1 MRGEMR
7 GKYLSCS
14 VSYKMNI
21 LPGRVGGRTQLGE
34 VKSQGSPASVEAP
47 VPTACQT
54 YIGSDVGM

>member
-21 LPGRVGGRTQLGE
+21 WLGRVGGGGGGGRGE
-34 VKSQGSPASVEAP
+34 NSAGRS
-47 VPTACQT
+47 
-54 YIGSDVGM
+54 